1 MINRKQIF
9 TAGFWIVGAFGLSQ
23 LLRLGSN
30 LIVTRLLVPEMF
42 GLMAIVY
49 VVLYGIAM
57 FSDLGLWA
65 FIVRH
70 KDANNEK
77 LLDTVWT
84 IQVVRGWIMLFVI
97 AVFAGALIFITKV
110 LDIDIG
116 GVYGDEQLPS
126 LLIIVGLT
134 AMINGYKTM
143 APAIESRK
151 LNRGRLEVVDLIA
164 QIFGTSVMLALAWH
178 FRSIWALGAASII
191 ATIVNVALTYK
202 IFSYRHHLAWNKEIV
217 KEVFAF
223 GKWIFIASALT
234 YLAQQGDKLI
244 FASHISAAELGV
256 YSIAIMLIGAIEGI
270 LEQLNYKIGFPL
282 LCEIV
287 NSSPNKLKE
296 KYYYIRLRMDLFIFI
311 IIGILIAIAP
321 TIIEFLYDE
330 RYSSAGQ
337 MMQILSFSLIG
348 VCMSKLGLECL
359 SALNITKIRMKVML
373 CRFIT
378 VFIGLPILFNYYGL
392 LGAIWGVVIGGVA
405 GLPVQ
410 YIEMNKQNIFSL
422 YLEIRVLPMI
432 LVSYILTSL
441 AIDYSGFTL
450 LIIDLINEI
459 IALGG
464 FINE

>member
-1 MINRKQIF
+1 MINRKKIF
-9 TAGFWIVGAFGLSQ
+9 TAGFWIVGVFGLSQ

-30 LIVTRLLVPEMF
+30 LIVTRLLAPEMF

-49 VVLYGIAM
+49 VVIHGIGM
-57 FSDLGLWA
+57 FSDLGIWA

-84 IQVVRGWIMLFVI
+84 MQVVRGWIMFFLI
-97 AVFAGALIFITKV
+97 AIFAGALVCISKV
-110 LDIDIG
+110 LYINLD

-134 AMINGYKTM
+134 AIVSGYKTM

-151 LNRGRLEVVDLIA
+151 LNRGRLEVIDLIA
-164 QIFGTSVMLALAWH
+164 QICGISVMLVLAWY
-178 FRSIWALGAASII
+178 FRSIWALVSASIV

-202 IFSYRHHLAWNKEIV
+202 FFLYRHHLAWNKEIV

-256 YSIAIMLIGAIEGI
+256 YSIAVMLIGAIEGI
-270 LEQLNYKIGFPL
+270 LEQLNYKIGFPV

-287 NSSPNKLKE
+287 NSSPHKLKE
-296 KYYYIRLRMDLFIFI
+296 KYYHIRLRMDLFIFI
-311 IIGILIAIAP
+311 IIGILIAISP
-321 TIIEFLYDE
+321 TIIDFLYDE

-337 MMQILSFSLIG
+337 MMQVLSFSLIG
-348 VCMSKLGLECL
+348 ICMSKLGLECL

-373 CRFIT
+373 CRFLT
-378 VFIGLPILFNYYGL
+378 VFIGLPLLFNYYGL
-392 LGAIWGVVIGGVA
+392 VGAIWGVVIGGIA

-441 AIDYSGFTL
+441 VIDYAGFTST
-450 LIIDLINEI
+450 IINLINEI
-459 IALGG
+459 SDLGG
-464 FINE
+464 L